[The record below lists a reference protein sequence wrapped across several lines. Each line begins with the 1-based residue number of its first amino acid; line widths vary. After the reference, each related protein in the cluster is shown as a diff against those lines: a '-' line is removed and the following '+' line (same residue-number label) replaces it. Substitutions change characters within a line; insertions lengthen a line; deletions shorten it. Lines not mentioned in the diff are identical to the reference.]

1 MYQEETFANCL
12 SFFIVFFC
20 LENTCDVTL
29 CNFSKH
35 GLTSME
41 CFFSDSVYVA
51 ASNVVKSRVS
61 ADDLFI
67 YKVNDSSVALSPP
80 AERKLEPCEII
91 GLIMLIFKGNTLIP
105 TPDS

>member
-1 MYQEETFANCL
+1 
-12 SFFIVFFC
+12 
-20 LENTCDVTL
+20 
-29 CNFSKH
+29 
-35 GLTSME
+35 ME

-91 GLIMLIFKGNTLIP
+91 GLIMLIFKGNTTKSLIRK
-105 TPDS
+105 TAKKAKKVILEK

>member
-12 SFFIVFFC
+12 SFFRVFF

>member
-1 MYQEETFANCL
+1 
-12 SFFIVFFC
+12 
-20 LENTCDVTL
+20 
-29 CNFSKH
+29 
-35 GLTSME
+35 ME

-91 GLIMLIFKGNTLIP
+91 GLIMLIFKGNTTKGLIRKTAKKGQIGHP
-105 TPDS
+105 REANMAKW